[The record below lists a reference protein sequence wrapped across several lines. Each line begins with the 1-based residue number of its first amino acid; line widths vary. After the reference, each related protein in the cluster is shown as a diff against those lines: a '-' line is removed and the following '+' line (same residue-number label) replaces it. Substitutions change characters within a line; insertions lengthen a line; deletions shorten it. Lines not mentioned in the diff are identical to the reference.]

1 MNVGV
6 LLFDDFETLDAF
18 GPVEVFGKVD
28 EFDLHYISLR
38 GGIVKSAGE
47 MKIYT
52 ISAKEIYFD
61 VVLIPG
67 GKGTRV
73 LVDDENFIRNL
84 FEICNKSHYC
94 LSVCT
99 GSALLAKTGLLDGK
113 EATTN
118 KKAFEWVASQNSH
131 VSWVKSARWTVSGKF
146 YTSSGVSAGI
156 DMALGF
162 VADIFGI
169 QKAMQIAKH
178 IEYVWNTDKAHDP
191 FCL

>member
-1 MNVGV
+1 MNTCI

-28 EFDLHYISLR
+28 EFDLHYVSFG
-38 GGIVKSAGE
+38 GGIIRDANGV
-47 MKIYT
+47 KIYT
-52 ISAKEIYFD
+52 TPIENID
-61 VVLIPG
+61 VDIVLIPG

-73 LVDDENFIRNL
+73 LVNDENFIRKL
-84 FEICNKSHYC
+84 FEICNKSRYC

-99 GSALLAKTGLLDGK
+99 GCALLAKTGLIDGK

-118 KKAFEWVASQNSH
+118 KKAFEWVASQSSH
-131 VSWVKSARWTVSGKF
+131 VNWVKNARWTMSGKF

-162 VADIFGI
+162 IADIFDI
-169 QKAMQIAKH
+169 HKATQIAKH
-178 IEYVWNTDKAHDP
+178 IEYVWNTDKTSDT
-191 FCL
+191 FSL